1 MEKIIVFQGDSITDA
16 GRAKD
21 NDISVGV
28 GYANLVKAHLSA
40 NEPYQ
45 YQFYNRGISGNRVVD
60 LYARIKI
67 DMINTTLKDL
77 NTVADIIDE
86 ALENERIAIVGSA
99 EHLEAMEEKPK
110 RIIKI

>member
-1 MEKIIVFQGDSITDA
+1 MRILFQGDSITDA

-60 LYARIKI
+60 LYSRVKI
-67 DMINTTLKDL
+67 DCWNHKPDEQEQPATRRS
-77 NTVADIIDE
+77 VVCADQRQQELSI
-86 ALENERIAIVGSA
+86 
-99 EHLEAMEEKPK
+99 
-110 RIIKI
+110 IIK